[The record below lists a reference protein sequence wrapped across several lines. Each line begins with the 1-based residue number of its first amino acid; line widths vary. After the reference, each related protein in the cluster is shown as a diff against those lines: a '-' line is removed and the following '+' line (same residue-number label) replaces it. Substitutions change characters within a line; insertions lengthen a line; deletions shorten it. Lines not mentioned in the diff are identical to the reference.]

1 MGLKFISNL
10 KSYKMPYRVI
20 ETNGLTGTTRIFK
33 KDLSER
39 EAIDTA
45 LRMNS
50 FASNRK
56 HNLIRYSF
64 EYY

>member
-1 MGLKFISNL
+1 
-10 KSYKMPYRVI
+10 MPYRVI

>member
-1 MGLKFISNL
+1 
-10 KSYKMPYRVI
+10 MPYRVI

-56 HNLIRYSF
+56 YNLIRYSF